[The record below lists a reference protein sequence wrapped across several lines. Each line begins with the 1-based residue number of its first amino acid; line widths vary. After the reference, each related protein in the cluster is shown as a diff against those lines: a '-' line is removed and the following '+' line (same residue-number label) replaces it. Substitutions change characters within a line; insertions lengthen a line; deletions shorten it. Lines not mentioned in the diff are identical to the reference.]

1 MRLFKFMN
9 SVNSKNHLS
18 MLNLQMTDKTINHR
32 IMKSLLFFIAVF
44 IFTTPSKA
52 QQFVN
57 KAVIEYEVNTNLKKT
72 MSNDSWDEM
81 MKENLSD
88 LKISYFTFIFAD
100 NKTIYKFN
108 RWSPKTRIPKHQ
120 KDADEENI
128 WYHDFSSGKMNMQ
141 KQIVGTNF
149 VITDSIQKIEWQI
162 TNEHR
167 EIAGYNCRKA
177 IGKIMNDVYVFAFYA
192 DDITISGGP
201 CSISGL
207 PGMILGLT
215 IPRLHS
221 SYIATKVDLT
231 MAKAAEIKPVAAKKT
246 YQLQSLMTIIEEKSK
261 NWFTYGDD
269 KEENLR
275 QKNIFLW
282 GYFL

>member
-1 MRLFKFMN
+1 M
-9 SVNSKNHLS
+9 
-18 MLNLQMTDKTINHR
+18 KTLVYI
-32 IMKSLLFFIAVF
+32 LIAL
-44 IFTTPSKA
+44 IFTNTITA

-57 KAVIEYEVNTNLKKT
+57 KAVIEFEVNTNLKKL
-72 MSNDSWDEM
+72 MSNDSWDQM
-81 MKENLSD
+81 MKDNISD
-88 LKISYFTFIFAD
+88 LKTSYYTYTFAD
-100 NKTIYKFN
+100 NKSVYKFD
-108 RWSPKTRIPKHQ
+108 RWSPKTKIQ
-120 KDADEENI
+120 KESKAEDEENV
-128 WYHDFSSGKMNMQ
+128 WFFDFNDQKMVMQ
-141 KQIVGTNF
+141 KQMVGSNF
-149 VITDSIQKIEWQI
+149 VIADSIRKIDWKI

-261 NWFTYGDD
+261 NWFTYGED